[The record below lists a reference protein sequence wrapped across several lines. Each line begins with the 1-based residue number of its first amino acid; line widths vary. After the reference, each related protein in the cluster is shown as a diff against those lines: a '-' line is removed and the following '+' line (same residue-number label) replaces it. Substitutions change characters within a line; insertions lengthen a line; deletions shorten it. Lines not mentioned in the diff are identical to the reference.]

1 MLRSIYPSDEARYSA
16 LAAFR
21 HQTAPDRNQTR
32 SPLEELSECLD
43 HNDLK
48 TSSGNAPPKRSR
60 TPLQKPWVWF
70 YDIYLP
76 LAFFGGTVA
85 MFAVGVPRI
94 TQRHTSTGYTGEP
107 FPEGICDHSG
117 NFGLGL
123 NAPPFWS
130 PSQTFLITVSF
141 GSFTFSMAKFI
152 DVVWDVVLTFYRLF
166 YA

>member
-1 MLRSIYPSDEARYSA
+1 M
-16 LAAFR
+16 
-21 HQTAPDRNQTR
+21 
-32 SPLEELSECLD
+32 EELSEYPD

-48 TSSGNAPPKRSR
+48 MPSDNAPPKRSR

-70 YDIYLP
+70 YGICLP
-76 LAFFGGTVA
+76 LTFFGGIVA

-107 FPEGICDHSG
+107 FPEAICDHSG

-141 GSFTFSMAKFI
+141 GSFTFSTAKFI
-152 DVVWDVVLTFYRLF
+152 DIVWDVVLTFYHLLH
-166 YA
+166 A